1 MMRNARS
8 VFGVLLIAGMAFSI
22 PAYAGTII
30 FSNLVQPGDQYGP
43 DPSGIGHTPAFPPGV
58 SGFVYGATR
67 FIPSAT
73 ARLTEIAV
81 PLAYGGIGPNQAEVF
96 LMSDTAG
103 LPGTIIESFAI
114 QNLPFGDSAG
124 LTMIQSV
131 SRPLLNSGQQYWVA
145 RLPVPTRSRCGY

>member
-1 MMRNARS
+1 M
-8 VFGVLLIAGMAFSI
+8 
-22 PAYAGTII
+22 
-30 FSNLVQPGDQYGP
+30 
-43 DPSGIGHTPAFPPGV
+43 
-58 SGFVYGATR
+58 
-67 FIPSAT
+67 
-73 ARLTEIAV
+73 EIVV

-131 SRPLLNSGQQYWVA
+131 SRPLLNWGQQYWVA
-145 RLPVPTRSRCGY
+145 ATGGPGTFALWVLTLFQGDPSDGAGHRIIWETQIRAGLLALECGPVLWSSQESQFLSPFRSPCSPRG